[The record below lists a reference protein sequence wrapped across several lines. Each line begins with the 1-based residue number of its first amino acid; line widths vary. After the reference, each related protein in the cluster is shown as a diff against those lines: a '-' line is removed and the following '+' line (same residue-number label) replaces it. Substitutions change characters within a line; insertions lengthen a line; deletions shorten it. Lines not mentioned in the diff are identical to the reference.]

1 MILTEDYRNLNMIDR
16 SIIRQI
22 DLSKNVDLDLSIDSD
37 IEVNKVYDV
46 NEEGKK
52 VNHTFTKLIEILE
65 QDDVSAIIFRVARK
79 QMCLIGKQGVING
92 VKSGYSADCIVI
104 YSSYG
109 YNIMGNKSGYSRTK
123 LISKSSIKQILKDI
137 FNSAYGEDYVGSKVW
152 DILVIKKDSKF
163 DLKKK
168 RLASREDIVQLPGK
182 PGSTQDDKYR
192 AQMNRLAYELS
203 ERLKKYK
210 DSKKGELKFPN
221 DVMKLFTSNENM
233 KRIRVSDRI
242 YQYNSRTTGTEDGIF
257 TVYLYYMYDG
267 ETYGNKNVPDDEL
280 ILTIEIGYNGIYP
293 EVNKVYFKRATW
305 ADISKMLYNKEE

>member
-22 DLSKNVDLDLSIDSD
+22 DLSNNVDLDLSIDSD
-37 IEVNKVYDV
+37 IEVNKVYDI

-52 VNHTFTKLIEILE
+52 VNHTFTKLIEILK
-65 QDDVSAIIFRVARK
+65 QDDVSAIVFRASRK
-79 QMCLIGKQGVING
+79 QLCLIGKSNILNTVKPGVYG
-92 VKSGYSADCIVI
+92 EYIVI
-104 YSSYG
+104 YSSFG
-109 YNIMGNKSGYSRTK
+109 RRVLGNNNIRLVSEGSLRHT
-123 LISKSSIKQILKDI
+123 LKEI
-137 FNSAYGEDYVGSKVW
+137 FDAAYGEDYVGSKVW

-163 DLKKK
+163 DLKNK
-168 RLASREDIVQLPGK
+168 RLASKEDIVQLPGK
-182 PGSTQDDKYR
+182 PFSTQNDKYK

-242 YQYNSRTTGTEDGIF
+242 YQYNSRSTGTEDGIF

-267 ETYGNKNVPDDEL
+267 ETYGNENVPDDER

-305 ADISKMLYNKEE
+305 SDISKMLYNKEE